1 MQDALDAFEDGPQV
15 APEKFTAVGDAVLV
29 HVLCHRAAAE
39 PSRVPLKRKWSKP
52 GFCANGQVTPCPRSI
67 PDEKEALEAVGLSE

>member
-1 MQDALDAFEDGPQV
+1 MQDAVDAFEDYEV

-29 HVLCHRAAAE
+29 HVRVTGRGRA
-39 PSRVPLKRKWSKP
+39 SGVPLEARVVQAWVLRD
-52 GFCANGQVTPCPRSI
+52 GQVVRAEVY